1 MCNDSRY
8 SARYI
13 CVYISVPVE
22 VKMSGNSNSDGVS
35 SSGSATTG
43 TGTGNL
49 TTAAATTTSTTLQ
62 EDTPRDVRLLH
73 LLLASQAIHQYEDQ
87 VPLQLM
93 DFAYRYTR
101 GVLKDAMIYN
111 EYMEANMVHDISKS
125 TSTSTSN
132 TNANANATSSSATT
146 QTETQAQTQT
156 SNQDSNK
163 DQTTT
168 TTATTSTSDQKSQ
181 SSSSSSSSLTIEDI
195 RLAIAAR
202 TQYQFKP
209 TAPRELLLQLAA
221 ERNKKALPQVLGSWG
236 IRLPPEKYCLTAK
249 EWDLN
254 EDRTAE

>member
-1 MCNDSRY
+1 
-8 SARYI
+8 
-13 CVYISVPVE
+13 
-22 VKMSGNSNSDGVS
+22 MSGNLINSNSDGVS
-35 SSGSATTG
+35 SSGSGSTR
-43 TGTGNL
+43 TGNL
-49 TTAAATTTSTTLQ
+49 TSTAATSTSATLQ

-111 EYMEANMVHDISKS
+111 EYMEANMVHDTSKS
-125 TSTSTSN
+125 ASTPN
-132 TNANANATSSSATT
+132 TNATSATT
-146 QTETQAQTQT
+146 QTQAQAQSQAQTQT
-156 SNQDSNK
+156 SNQDSNQ
-163 DQTTT
+163 DQTATTT
-168 TTATTSTSDQKSQ
+168 TTTSTSDQKSQ
-181 SSSSSSSSLTIEDI
+181 SSSSSSSSSSLTIEDI

-249 EWDLN
+249 EWDLS
-254 EDRTAE
+254 EDRTVE